1 MLSLRPAVTPA
12 DWDLARALFREYE
25 GAVEAPGCFEG
36 FERELAELDRRYS
49 APEGRLLLAFDAGEA
64 VGCGAFRRL
73 PDGAA
78 EGKRLY
84 VRASARGKGLGHA
97 LVGALLDEARLA
109 GARAFRLETLP
120 GKMSAALAMYRK
132 LGFVDVAPWVAHPI
146 AGAAYLELPL
156 AALDR

>member
-1 MLSLRPAVTPA
+1 MLSIRPAVTPA

-25 GAVEAPGCFEG
+25 HAVQAPVCFEG

-49 APEGRLLLAFDAGEA
+49 APEGRLLLAFAAGEA
-64 VGCGAFRRL
+64 VGCGAFRWL
-73 PDGAA
+73 DGGAV

-84 VRASARGKGLGHA
+84 LRTAQRGKGLGHA
-97 LVGALLDEARLA
+97 LVRALIEEARLA

-120 GKMSAALAMYRK
+120 GKMSDALALYRRM
-132 LGFVDVAPWVAHPI
+132 GFVDATPWMPHPI

-156 AALDR
+156 APLER